1 MESLASIDEFG
12 TQQSSRSSAV
22 RPVVESVAAA
32 VLAAAVV
39 GRLVVAAADA
49 AGAVPLLV
57 VAVPGL
63 KPVTVSLV
71 SDYFLEY

>member
-12 TQQSSRSSAV
+12 TQQSLRSSAV

-32 VLAAAVV
+32 VSAVAVV
-39 GRLVVAAADA
+39 GRLVAAADA
-49 AGAVPLLV
+49 GGVVPLPV

-63 KPVTVSLV
+63 KPVTVSLG
-71 SDYFLEY
+71 